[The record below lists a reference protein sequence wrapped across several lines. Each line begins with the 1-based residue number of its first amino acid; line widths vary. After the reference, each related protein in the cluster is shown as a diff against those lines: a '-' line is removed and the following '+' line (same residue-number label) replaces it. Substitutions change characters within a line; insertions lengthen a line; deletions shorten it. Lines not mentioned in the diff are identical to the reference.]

1 MPGPVLVTGASGFV
15 GTHLVEHLS
24 KCGIRTVAWRRDTI
38 DLLDRDLVRKYIN
51 DLNPETIYHCAG
63 APHVASSWDD
73 GARPFES
80 NVLATHYLL
89 DAIRRTGKKCRIL
102 LPGSAT
108 VYQPSTQAVTEEHPI
123 EPSSPYAISK
133 LAQEKLGI
141 KALAED
147 SIEVILTRSFNHTG
161 PRQAPSFAAPSFARQ
176 LALIESGRVEPIIKT
191 GNLNAQRD
199 ITDVRD
205 VVRAYHLLMEQ
216 GRPGVLYNVCSGVAY
231 AISDVLD
238 ELRQN
243 ISCEVQVSVDQK
255 LLRKNDTDVQLG
267 DPSRI
272 NSETGWT
279 PTISFNHMLK
289 DLLNYWKQTVK
300 NHET

>member
-24 KCGIRTVAWRRDTI
+24 KCGIRTVSWKRETI
-38 DLLDRDLVRKYIN
+38 DLLDRDLVRKHIS
-51 DLNPETIYHCAG
+51 DLTPETIYHCAG
-63 APHVASSWDD
+63 APHVAYSWDD
-73 GARPFES
+73 ATRPFES

-89 DAIRRTGKKCRIL
+89 DAVRRTGKKCRVL
-102 LPGSAT
+102 LPGSST
-108 VYQPSTQAVTEEHPI
+108 VYRPSTQAVTEEHPI

-176 LALIESGRVEPIIKT
+176 LALIECGRVEPTMKT
-191 GNLNAQRD
+191 GNLNARRD

-231 AISDVLD
+231 AISDVLN
-238 ELRQN
+238 ELRRN
-243 ISCEVQVSVDQK
+243 ISCQVQVNVDQA
-255 LLRKNDTDVQLG
+255 LLRKNDTDLQLG

-272 NSETGWT
+272 KSETGWN
-279 PTISFNHMLK
+279 PTISFKHMLK
-289 DLLNYWKQTVK
+289 DLLDYWRQTVK
-300 NHET
+300 NQET

>member
-1 MPGPVLVTGASGFV
+1 M
-15 GTHLVEHLS
+15 
-24 KCGIRTVAWRRDTI
+24 CIR
-38 DLLDRDLVRKYIN
+38 
-51 DLNPETIYHCAG
+51 
-63 APHVASSWDD
+63 
-73 GARPFES
+73 
-80 NVLATHYLL
+80 
-89 DAIRRTGKKCRIL
+89 
-102 LPGSAT
+102 
-108 VYQPSTQAVTEEHPI
+108 
-123 EPSSPYAISK
+123 
-133 LAQEKLGI
+133 
-141 KALAED
+141 D
-147 SIEVILTRSFNHTG
+147 S

-289 DLLNYWKQTVK
+289 DLLDYWKQTVK